1 MITVLIVDDEAA
13 TRKAI
18 QDLIVSIATDFRHA
32 PARTLRAA
40 SAEEALGVISGEPVD
55 LLITDYDLPGLTG
68 LELIQQIS
76 DRLEI
81 VKVLLTDQPPSLQV
95 RILAAEAGL
104 EAIIQKP
111 VRREDLKRILT
122 RLL

>member
-18 QDLIVSIATDFRHA
+18 RDLIVSIVTDLRHA
-32 PARTLRAA
+32 PVKTLRAA
-40 SAEEALGVISGEPVD
+40 SAEEALGVISGESVD

-68 LELIQQIS
+68 LELIYQMS
-76 DRLEI
+76 NRLEI
-81 VKVLLTDQPPSLQV
+81 TKVLLTDQSPSLQV

-104 EAIIQKP
+104 EALIQKP

>member
-13 TRKAI
+13 ARKAI
-18 QDLIVSIATDFRHA
+18 QDLIVSIVMDLRHA
-32 PARTLRAA
+32 PVRILRAA

-81 VKVLLTDQPPSLQV
+81 MKVLLTDKPPSLQV

-111 VRREDLKRILT
+111 VRREDLRRILT

>member
-1 MITVLIVDDEAA
+1 MITVLIVADEAA
-13 TRKAI
+13 ARKAI
-18 QDLIVSIATDFRHA
+18 RDLIVSIVMDLRHA
-32 PARTLRAA
+32 PVRILRAD

-81 VKVLLTDQPPSLQV
+81 MKVLLTDKPPSLQV

-111 VRREDLKRILT
+111 VRREDLRRILT